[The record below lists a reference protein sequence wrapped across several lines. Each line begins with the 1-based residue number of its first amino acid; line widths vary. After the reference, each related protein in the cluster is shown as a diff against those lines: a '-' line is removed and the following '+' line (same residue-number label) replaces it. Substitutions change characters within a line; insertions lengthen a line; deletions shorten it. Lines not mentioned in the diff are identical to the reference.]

1 MAKTRG
7 AATLPDFFAPMQ
19 PSDYT
24 MHDLFSANLRAAC
37 SAAESI
43 TENVV
48 LSNAERVDEE
58 CLWPADN
65 LLALRKA
72 GLTGLTAPTR
82 VGGRGQGLLG
92 LAAVTEIIARGCPST
107 AMCFGMHCVATAVI
121 AAKATAY
128 QDEHYLMPIA
138 AGEHLSTLA
147 LSEAGTGSQFFLPH
161 TRLTRDGAFFIVDGT
176 KQFVTNGGRA
186 DSYVVSTQVSAESEL
201 GEFSCVVVDGELS
214 GVRWGEPWRGL
225 GMRGNASRAMELSG
239 VRVPM
244 DNLLGQEGEQVW
256 YVFEVVAPFFLTA
269 MAGTYLGVAH
279 AALNA
284 TVQHLKSR
292 HFEHSGITLSQLDT
306 VQHRVGEMW
315 MELEK
320 TRLLVYRA
328 AQLGDMGSADAMP
341 SLLSCKAAAAD
352 TAVRITNEAMTL
364 SGGIAYRE
372 NSALARA
379 LRDARASHVMAPTTD
394 LLKIWTGRTVLG
406 LPLL

>member
-1 MAKTRG
+1 MNE
-7 AATLPDFFAPMQ
+7 
-19 PSDYT
+19 
-24 MHDLFSANLRAAC
+24 LFSSDLR
-37 SAAESI
+37 SAYSTAEAI
-43 TENVV
+43 TESVI
-48 LSNAERVDEE
+48 LPNAERVDQE
-58 CLWPADN
+58 CLWPGDS
-65 LLALRKA
+65 LRALRAA
-72 GLTGLTAPTR
+72 GLTGLTAPAR
-82 VGGRGQGLLG
+82 LGGLGQGLLG
-92 LAAVTEIIARGCPST
+92 LAAITEIIGRGCPST

-121 AAKATAY
+121 AAKATPY
-128 QDEHYLMPIA
+128 QDKHYLTPIA
-138 AGEHLSTLA
+138 AGEHFTTLA
-147 LSEAGTGSQFFLPH
+147 LSEAGSGSQFFLPH
-161 TRLTRDGAFFIVDGT
+161 TRLQRDGSSFIVDGN
-176 KQFVTNGGRA
+176 KQFVTNGSHA
-186 DSYVVSTQVSAESEL
+186 DSYVVSTQASTESEL
-201 GEFSCVVVDGELS
+201 GEFSCVIVDRELP
-214 GVRWGEPWRGL
+214 GLRWGEPWRGV
-225 GMRGNASRAMELSG
+225 GMRGNDSRAMQLDG
-239 VRVPM
+239 VRVPL

-292 HFEHSGITLSQLDT
+292 QYEHSGAPLGQIET

-328 AQLGDMGSADAMP
+328 AQLGDLGSANAM
-341 SLLSCKAAAAD
+341 LSILASKAAAAD

-406 LPLL
+406 IPLL